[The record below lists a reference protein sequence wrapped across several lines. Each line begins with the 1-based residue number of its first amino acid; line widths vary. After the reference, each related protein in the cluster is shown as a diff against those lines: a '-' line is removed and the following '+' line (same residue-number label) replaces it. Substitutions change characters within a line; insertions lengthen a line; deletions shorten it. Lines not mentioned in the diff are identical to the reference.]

1 MRTSPLRTTV
11 LSTLIASS
19 LLLAACKKEEQAQQA
34 PPPMPVTVVTLKTET
49 VPLTRELSGRAEASQ
64 LAEVRPQVSGIVQ
77 RLMFNEGGSVRAGQV
92 LYQIDQTAFR
102 ADLGSAQ
109 ASLAKAQA
117 ALATARLH
125 AGRSAELVKI
135 DAVSRQEDESAQA
148 ALRQAEADVNA
159 ARAAVQAANVP
170 LGFTQVRAPISGRIS
185 HSSVTQGAL
194 VTAAQ
199 GTALAT
205 IQRLDPMY
213 VQVSQS
219 SSELLQLRREIE
231 AGNVQAAGGVPVEIL
246 LEDGSVFPHT
256 GELRFA
262 EASVDATTGS
272 VLLRIVV
279 PNPQQLLLPGMYVR
293 ARVTNAERQNG
304 ILVPQQGISRDATGA
319 TTALVVNAEN
329 KVEPRPVVVSRTVG
343 DKWLVES
350 GLKAGERVVVA
361 GFHKAMPGAT
371 VVPQEA
377 TATPAAGQAAAPQAV
392 GGSDAP
398 AAAAEPVA
406 ADKPAAPAT
415 DKPAGQPAAPAAA
428 K

>member
-1 MRTSPLRTTV
+1 M
-11 LSTLIASS
+11 
-19 LLLAACKKEEQAQQA
+19 
-34 PPPMPVTVVTLKTET
+34 PPMPVTVVTLKSEA
-49 VPLTRELSGRAEASQ
+49 VPLTRELSGRADASQ
-64 LAEVRPQVSGIVQ
+64 VAEVRPQVTGIVQ

-102 ADLGSAQ
+102 ADVGSAQ

-117 ALATARLH
+117 ALASARLS
-125 AGRSAELVKI
+125 AQRSAELVKI
-135 DAVSRQEDESAQA
+135 DAVSRQDDETAQA

-170 LGFTQVRAPISGRIS
+170 LGFTQVKAPISGRIS

-199 GTALAT
+199 ATALAT

-213 VQVSQS
+213 VEVSQS
-219 SSELLQLRREIE
+219 SAELLQLRREIE
-231 AGNVQAAGGVPVEIL
+231 AGNAQAAGSVPVEIL
-246 LEDGSVFPHT
+246 LEDGSVFPHA

-262 EASVDATTGS
+262 EATVDATTGS

-304 ILVPQQGISRDATGA
+304 VLAPQQGISRDASGNA
-319 TTALVVNAEN
+319 SAMVVNAEN
-329 KVEPRPVVVSRTVG
+329 KVEVRQVVVSRAIG

-350 GLKAGERVVVA
+350 GLKAGDRVIIS
-361 GFHKAMPGAT
+361 GLQKTGPGAT

-377 TATPAAGQAAAPQAV
+377 GAAPAAGAAA
-392 GGSDAP
+392 GNNTDK
-398 AAAAEPVA
+398 AAA
-406 ADKPAAPAT
+406 
-415 DKPAGQPAAPAAA
+415 AAPAAA
-428 K
+428 ETDTSAAAPAQAK